1 MPDVGFLEEMLR
13 IPSLSGREE
22 TLARFLVDRMEQVGM
37 MATLDDAGNVVGIGG
52 DPEADRTIL
61 LLGHMDTVPG
71 RIPVRREAGR
81 LYGRG
86 AVDAKGPLAAFIL
99 ATARITGSIKGI
111 RVMVIGA
118 VEEEANGRGA
128 HYLRRSLAPPDTV
141 IIGEPS
147 GWEGITLG
155 YKGLLR
161 MMYRWESPVAHGAS
175 DHQTPAEKAVE
186 YWDVLRRKASHVN
199 QGRIG
204 QFDRITPSLRGLRT
218 ESDGIHAWAEMDIV
232 LRLPLDMPPARVKE
246 FLVARVPDETIA
258 FPYAEPAY
266 RASKHTAVV
275 RAFLRSIRASSGR
288 PRFKLKTGT
297 SDMNVVGPVWNCPMI
312 AYGPGDSDL
321 DHTPNEH
328 IEIAEFERSVNVL
341 ENALQLLA
349 ESRILAHVENHR

>member
-1 MPDVGFLEEMLR
+1 MSEVAFLEEMLR
-13 IPSLSGREE
+13 IPSLSGHEGE
-22 TLARFLVDRMEQVGM
+22 LARFLVSRMESLGM
-37 MATLDDAGNVVGIGG
+37 TADVDAAGNAVGVGG
-52 DPEADRTIL
+52 DPQGNRTIL

-71 RIPVRREAGR
+71 RIAVRREAGR

-86 AVDAKGPLAAFIL
+86 AVDAKGPLATFIL
-99 ATARITGSIKGI
+99 AASRITESIKGV

-128 HYLRRSLAPPDTV
+128 HYLCQSLSPPDAV

-161 MMYRWESPVAHGAS
+161 MMYRWESPVSHGAS

-186 YWDVLRRKASHVN
+186 YWDVLRRKALHVN
-199 QGRIG
+199 EERVG
-204 QFDRITPSLRGLRT
+204 QFDRLTPSLRGLRT
-218 ESDGIHAWAEMDIV
+218 ESDGIRAWAEMDIV
-232 LRLPLDMPPARVKE
+232 LRLPLDMPPERVKE
-246 FLVARVPDETIA
+246 FLVTRQPDETIA
-258 FPYAEPAY
+258 FQYAEPAY

-275 RAFLRSIRASSGR
+275 RAFLRSIRAASGH

-328 IEIAEFERSVNVL
+328 IEVVEFERSVDVL
-341 ENALQLLA
+341 ANALHLFAQ
-349 ESRILAHVENHR
+349 SRIPAHVKGH